1 MTPPSVKQ
9 QIQAQLGAFNES
21 SNDSQTPNTRPKE
34 PNHDEFINLE
44 LDPRF
49 PQYNRLLMSQHS
61 QQSLDSQPDS
71 LVDGPSSSLKFM
83 SQLKSSTQQTYTP

>member
-9 QIQAQLGAFNES
+9 QIQAQLGTFNES
-21 SNDSQTPNTRPKE
+21 SNDSQTPNAKPQE

-49 PQYNRLLMSQHS
+49 P
-61 QQSLDSQPDS
+61 
-71 LVDGPSSSLKFM
+71 
-83 SQLKSSTQQTYTP
+83 